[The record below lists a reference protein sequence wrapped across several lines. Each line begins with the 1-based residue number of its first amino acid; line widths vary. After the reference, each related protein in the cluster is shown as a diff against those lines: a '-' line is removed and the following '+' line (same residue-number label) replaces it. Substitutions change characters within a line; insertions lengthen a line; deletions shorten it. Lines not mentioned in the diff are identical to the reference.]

1 MLDVPWVEGLDLQCS
16 DVSTPCTQSIH
27 DIRPQGKGTGQVF
40 HPLQHA
46 TVTAGQPDA
55 PVFRQIM
62 FHTCTSK
69 KVFMNEKFL
78 YIINDLQSN
87 FKCHGILHISSTCF
101 SQRVQFDVCY
111 FMFYLYYGW
120 DVTCLLGGC
129 HRRQWRGSLG
139 RIQKPAVVAPVRAPN
154 SP

>member
-1 MLDVPWVEGLDLQCS
+1 MLDVPWVEGLGLQCS

-27 DIRPQGKGTGQVF
+27 DIRPQGKGTGQVL
-40 HPLQHA
+40 HPPQHA

-87 FKCHGILHISSTCF
+87 FKCHGILHIISTRF
-101 SQRVQFDVCY
+101 SQRVEFVVCY
-111 FMFYLYYGW
+111 FMFYLFIYTMIGM
-120 DVTCLLGGC
+120 LLVC
-129 HRRQWRGSLG
+129 
-139 RIQKPAVVAPVRAPN
+139 
-154 SP
+154 